1 MSTYINNIVEED
13 TITCT
18 VCNCTFETNE
28 ITTDDFNFAWDNI
41 FSVDCCSNCSSELS
55 KWKYIVWVGGVD
67 DYYTTYERAKVHYDE
82 WIAKGY
88 NDVIL
93 EKIKENT

>member
-1 MSTYINNIVEED
+1 MSTYIIDIVEED
-13 TITCT
+13 TI
-18 VCNCTFETNE
+18 VCNVCKKTFNTNE

-67 DYYTTYERAKVHYDE
+67 DYYTTYDKAKEAHDE
-82 WIAKGY
+82 WIAQGY
-88 NDVIL
+88 DDVTIENIE
-93 EKIKENT
+93 EK